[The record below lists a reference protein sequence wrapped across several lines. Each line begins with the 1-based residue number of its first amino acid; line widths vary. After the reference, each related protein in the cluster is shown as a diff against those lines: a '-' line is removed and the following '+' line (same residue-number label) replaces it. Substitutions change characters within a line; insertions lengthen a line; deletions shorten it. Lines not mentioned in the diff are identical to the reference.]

1 MSILTGALGPQV
13 PAYTSFLSALW
24 AAGCLASQAKP
35 KLVSVFIAFF
45 IPSLRLILQGRLDY

>member
-1 MSILTGALGPQV
+1 MSVFTGVLGPQV

-24 AAGCLASQAKP
+24 AGCLASQAKP
-35 KLVSVFIAFF
+35 KLVSVFIASF